1 MINRDSI
8 GTMIPPPSSRIPTDD
23 GEDNDNNDTQD
34 HDCLHDCLNG
44 MPMTIKTLAASS
56 SSSMDDELTIS
67 SSSTISTCAETI
79 AINEAHISSP
89 NNNCNRNIM
98 YDRIDRPHIRRH
110 NRRRRRYTTISKQQQ
125 SILIMQLLL
134 LLITII
140 TSEAVNWSQ
149 FKQEA
154 THPIQSVHT
163 MFNFSGQPPPIRQ
176 SNIKVCEE
184 QSTKGNCENNPN
196 GTKDVYCYWTN
207 NKCITLVNR
216 PTPKP
221 ALQSQP
227 SPNQTPTP
235 FAIPIRQITSSPT
248 SILPINCI
256 DNGYYYNSSS
266 GTNGKCIRT
275 ENIPP
280 FKTVYPTLEECCNVS
295 FGSDVCPSN
304 DECQSVPTL
313 SPSKG
318 TWVDPTPPPTTRLPT
333 RQPTKLPTREPTFKV
348 SEDLYVSNIS
358 CISICTGQPV
368 GIRICECLCLGVDT
382 ACLLLSVTRAL
393 DGSSLLNISYA
404 HFFHNPN
411 LCLHSHR

>member
-1 MINRDSI
+1 MNIDSI
-8 GTMIPPPSSRIPTDD
+8 AAMIPPPSSRIPTDD

-44 MPMTIKTLAASS
+44 MPMTIKPLAA
-56 SSSMDDELTIS
+56 SSMDDELTIS
-67 SSSTISTCAETI
+67 SSSTCTETAI
-79 AINEAHISSP
+79 AINEVQIISSQN

-98 YDRIDRPHIRRH
+98 YDRIDRLHIRRH
-110 NRRRRRYTTISKQQQ
+110 NRRRRYTAIISKQP
-125 SILIMQLLL
+125 SILIMQLLFL
-134 LLITII
+134 LLSITY
-140 TSEAVNWSQ
+140 SEAVNWSQ
-149 FKQEA
+149 FKQ
-154 THPIQSVHT
+154 TTHHPIQSVHT
-163 MFNFSGQPPPIRQ
+163 MFNFSSSPPPAEVIRQ
-176 SNIKVCEE
+176 SQIKVCEE

-221 ALQSQP
+221 QSPP
-227 SPNQTPTP
+227 STPTP

-256 DNGYYYNSSS
+256 DNGYYYNANS

-275 ENIPP
+275 NNIPP

-295 FGSDVCPSN
+295 FGSDVCPSE
-304 DECQSVPTL
+304 DECQNYVPTL

-333 RQPTKLPTREPTFKV
+333 RLPTKLPTREPTFKV
-348 SEDLYVSNIS
+348 SEDLYVYSFICLWFVCGGLPRIS
-358 CISICTGQPV
+358 
-368 GIRICECLCLGVDT
+368 
-382 ACLLLSVTRAL
+382 
-393 DGSSLLNISYA
+393 
-404 HFFHNPN
+404 
-411 LCLHSHR
+411 

>member
-1 MINRDSI
+1 MLVDGNMNIDSI
-8 GTMIPPPSSRIPTDD
+8 ETMIPLSSSRIPTDD
-23 GEDNDNNDTQD
+23 GEDNDNNNDTQD
-34 HDCLHDCLNG
+34 HDCLHDCLSG
-44 MPMTIKTLAASS
+44 MPMTIKPLAAT

-67 SSSTISTCAETI
+67 SSSICTETAI
-79 AINEAHISSP
+79 AIINEPPSS

-98 YDRIDRPHIRRH
+98 YDRIDSSHIRRH
-110 NRRRRRYTTISKQQQ
+110 HNRRRRYTTIISKQQL
-125 SILIMQLLL
+125 SILIMHLLL
-134 LLITII
+134 FLLLTIT

-149 FKQEA
+149 FKQ
-154 THPIQSVHT
+154 TTHHPIQSVHT

-176 SNIKVCEE
+176 SYIKVCEE

-207 NKCITLVNR
+207 QKCITLVNR

-221 ALQSQP
+221 QS
-227 SPNQTPTP
+227 TPTP
-235 FAIPIRQITSSPT
+235 FAIPIRQLTSSPT

-256 DNGYYYNSSS
+256 DNGYYYNANS

-295 FGSDVCPSN
+295 FGSDVCPSE
-304 DECQSVPTL
+304 DECQNVGGGRPTV

-333 RQPTKLPTREPTFKV
+333 RMPTKEPTREPTLKV
-348 SEDLYVSNIS
+348 SEDLYVSHIFHWSVVYGRIQICEGVCVFTIS
-358 CISICTGQPV
+358 GV
-368 GIRICECLCLGVDT
+368 GIYRGLRGMGGL
-382 ACLLLSVTRAL
+382 
-393 DGSSLLNISYA
+393 
-404 HFFHNPN
+404 
-411 LCLHSHR
+411 